1 MNINMIQFLS
11 VLLLTV
17 GLGLILAGLFTAYF
31 GRGKSRMVG
40 ISLTVIGLLLGLLTW
55 LAHEFEV
62 MGAADGYYFMDLI
75 WMAVQ
80 VIGAFVIGAI
90 ITLGIFLLAIMKT

>member
-1 MNINMIQFLS
+1 M
-11 VLLLTV
+11 LLTL
-17 GLGLILAGLFTAYF
+17 GLGLLLAGIFTAYF

-40 ISLTVIGLLLGLLTW
+40 VGLALAGVILGLLTW
-55 LAHEFEV
+55 IAH
-62 MGAADGYYFMDLI
+62 MYGIAGAGDGYVFMDTI
-75 WMAVQ
+75 WLAIK

>member
-1 MNINMIQFLS
+1 MINMMQFLT
-11 VLLLTV
+11 VLLLTL

-40 ISLTVIGLLLGLLTW
+40 ISLTIFGLLLGLMTW
-55 LAHEFEV
+55 LAHAYGIAG
-62 MGAADGYYFMDLI
+62 MGDGYEFMDTI

-80 VIGAFVIGAI
+80 VIGAFVIGAVI
-90 ITLGIFLLAIMKT
+90 ALGIFLVAIMKT